1 LVFFLPAPSDQGVA
15 LRAPL
20 TGISAQISGTPA
32 ITLSGAGS
40 GCSISSQAAF
50 NYDSYNFTLFMAYP
64 TNYANNAN
72 VFSGCNLTFSYV
84 MGFYTNASFSQ
95 STASGS
101 MSTALFNV
109 INSNLQS
116 SAGDIGWGRVATT
129 TQSGSSSNTYSYQ
142 LAGPGFAVSLESCT
156 PSVSLSGSNNA
167 TVTLPTVSSNQLNG
181 AGTTAGATPFTL
193 SLNSCIN
200 TGSNYSATAYWT
212 YTAFNS
218 NFPNVIVN
226 SASSNA
232 ATGVGI
238 QILETTSGNPVLASG
253 ALGATTW
260 TVNSSSNSAPAQ
272 TFNAYYYSTGTTNLA
287 GTVTGVANYTM
298 SYN

>member
-1 LVFFLPAPSDQGVA
+1 
-15 LRAPL
+15 
-20 TGISAQISGTPA
+20 
-32 ITLSGAGS
+32 LS
-40 GCSISSQAAF
+40 
-50 NYDSYNFTLFMAYP
+50 FT
-64 TNYANNAN
+64 
-72 VFSGCNLTFSYV
+72 YV
-84 MGFYTNASFSQ
+84 VGFYTNASFSQ
-95 STASGS
+95 STATGAFT
-101 MSTALFNV
+101 TASFNP
-109 INSNLQS
+109 INTTTS
-116 SAGDIGWGRVATT
+116 SYAGDIGWGRVITSY
-129 TQSGSSSNTYSYQ
+129 QNGNNYYSYQ
-142 LAGPGFAVSLESCT
+142 FTGPGFSSSLESCT

-167 TVTLPTVSSNQLNG
+167 IVNLPTVGGSALNG
-181 AGTTAGATPFTL
+181 AGATAGATKFTI

-238 QILETTSGNPVLASG
+238 QILETTSGNPVLANN

-272 TFNAYYYSTGTTNLA
+272 TFNAMYYSTGTTNLA